1 MQFLKDNLNQGE
13 IKMTTPTKPVSLIA
27 HLTPALLP
35 VHPTTL
41 PAHPVASPAH
51 TSAKPV
57 HPPMIPTGHVTTPH
71 VALVGALVHADAVA
85 HAIHSGI

>member
-1 MQFLKDNLNQGE
+1 
-13 IKMTTPTKPVSLIA
+13 MTTSTKPVSLIA

-35 VHPTTL
+35 VHPAAL
-41 PAHPVASPAH
+41 PAHPVASTAH

-57 HPPMIPTGHVTTPH
+57 QQPMTPTSHVTTPH
-71 VALVGALVHADAVA
+71 VALVGALVHDDAVA

>member
-1 MQFLKDNLNQGE
+1 
-13 IKMTTPTKPVSLIA
+13 MTTPTKPVSLIA
-27 HLTPALLP
+27 HLTPDLFPL
-35 VHPTTL
+35 HPTTL

-57 HPPMIPTGHVTTPH
+57 HQPMTPTGHVTTPH